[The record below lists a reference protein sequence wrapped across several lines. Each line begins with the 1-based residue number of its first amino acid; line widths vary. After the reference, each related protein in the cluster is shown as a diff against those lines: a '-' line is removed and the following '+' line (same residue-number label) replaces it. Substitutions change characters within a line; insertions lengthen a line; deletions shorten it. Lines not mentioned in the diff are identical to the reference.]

1 MGLKVAAEVVVLVV
15 VEEVAVLVVVEKVAV
30 VRAAEDLAETVPKDL
45 SQELK
50 NFHQQCLEH

>member
-15 VEEVAVLVVVEKVAV
+15 VEEVAV

-45 SQELK
+45 SQSS
-50 NFHQQCLEH
+50 

>member
-1 MGLKVAAEVVVLVV
+1 MAAEVVVLVV

-45 SQELK
+45 SQSS
-50 NFHQQCLEH
+50 